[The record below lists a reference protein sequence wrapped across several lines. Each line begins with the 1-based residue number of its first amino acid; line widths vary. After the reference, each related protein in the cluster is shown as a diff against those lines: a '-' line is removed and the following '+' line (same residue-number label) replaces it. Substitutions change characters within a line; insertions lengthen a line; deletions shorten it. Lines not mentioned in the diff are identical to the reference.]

1 MKIVRIKLYI
11 VNVPERK
18 WWWSDDFY
26 GQPSHQRSEH
36 GIAEVETSEGLIGL
50 TQIGRGTPTATIEET
65 LSGWL
70 GQDVLSINL
79 ASLTTPMAGAFEQAI
94 PRSARSSTWG
104 SDLEFAWWEGS
115 EIASLSPSVPAT
127 RRRSTQQRMH
137 SGDGNTAFVPTR

>member
-1 MKIVRIKLYI
+1 MCPNENGGGLMTSMAR
-11 VNVPERK
+11 
-18 WWWSDDFY
+18 
-26 GQPSHQRSEH
+26 PSHQRSEH

-94 PRSARSSTWG
+94 LDLRGSSTWG
-104 SDLEFAWWEGS
+104 SDLEFAWWEAPRSHLCHPVYRLQDAAAHSRGCTVGMGTR
-115 EIASLSPSVPAT
+115 LSCLQDEV
-127 RRRSTQQRMH
+127 H
-137 SGDGNTAFVPTR
+137 H